1 MKPPSKFWLYL
12 SVVATLFITLIGL
25 IFTFTS
31 YKSAQRQAET
41 VGLRQLETVNQA
53 AIKLISRSIE
63 SYHMAL
69 TNYAD
74 DHLEGAALADLQRP
88 LTLPV
93 INSAN
98 NAMVGLFLIDQQGQ
112 VIAQNTATAVNK
124 PEDPPV
130 QELLFKDP
138 SLDKVLAG
146 RQVQN
151 GQVYFDG
158 KQAYLNVYQSL
169 TLDDKEAILVMPLNL
184 QRMYHHEFT
193 TDRNVSG
200 YTMVKNA
207 EMRIVMHPSDEQIG
221 FSIVESRKKEF
232 PELDFTDLE
241 RLEQEQIDNEAG
253 TSVYYSYWWNEET
266 LQKVLKLAA
275 YQWITIGDSRLI
287 VASNA
292 DFLEQSGLFLQD
304 NLILIGLLGL
314 LFVIM
319 ILLTILIK
327 NYMKRNQAYV
337 ENQALKERQRLL
349 KEKHEIEK
357 NILQESK
364 LETIGLLTTSIVHD
378 LNNFLTPMIGHLQL
392 LIEENQ
398 HDEVLVEDLQEV
410 CKAAEKGKELSSN
423 VLRFSKLESA
433 DKTVQSI
440 ATTLT
445 EAIDTMR
452 ALLLK
457 AFSLTYDIQEVGY
470 AVYEKIDLQVI
481 IYNLLMNVYQAN
493 ADCSIRLSRTST
505 ESATFLFRKQA
516 FSAQQEFALIEIA
529 DNGPGIPEAIQEKI
543 FTRFFTTKSATGGT
557 GLGLFTVSSIVEKND
572 WLIDVTSTPK
582 GTTFYIGIPLTD
594 PEKAAETN

>member
-232 PELDFTDLE
+232 PELDFTDLV
-241 RLEQEQIDNEAG
+241 RLEQEQSDNEEG

-319 ILLTILIK
+319 ILLTVLIK

-423 VLRFSKLESA
+423 VLRFSKLEST

-440 ATTLT
+440 AATLT

-452 ALLLK
+452 ALLPK
-457 AFSLTYDIQEVGY
+457 AFSLAYDIQEVGY

-516 FSAQQEFALIEIA
+516 FPVQQEFALIEIA
-529 DNGPGIPEAIQEKI
+529 DNGPGIPEAIQEKSLPA
-543 FTRFFTTKSATGGT
+543 FSRPR
-557 GLGLFTVSSIVEKND
+557 V
-572 WLIDVTSTPK
+572 
-582 GTTFYIGIPLTD
+582 PL
-594 PEKAAETN
+594 AVLV

>member
-69 TNYAD
+69 ANYAD

-112 VIAQNTATAVNK
+112 IIAQNTATAVNK

-241 RLEQEQIDNEAG
+241 RLEQEQIDNEEG

-319 ILLTILIK
+319 ILLTVLIK

-398 HDEVLVEDLQEV
+398 HDEVLIEDLQEV
-410 CKAAEKGKELSSN
+410 CKAAEKGKDLSSN

-440 ATTLT
+440 AATLT

-452 ALLLK
+452 ALLPK
-457 AFSLTYDIQEVGY
+457 AFSLTYDIQEVGC

>member
-241 RLEQEQIDNEAG
+241 RLEQEQIDNEEG

-319 ILLTILIK
+319 ILLTVLIK

-398 HDEVLVEDLQEV
+398 HDEVLMADLQEV

-440 ATTLT
+440 AATLT

-452 ALLLK
+452 ALLPK

-505 ESATFLFRKQA
+505 ESATFLFRMQA

>member
-69 TNYAD
+69 ANYAD

-130 QELLFKDP
+130 QELLFKDQ
-138 SLDKVLAG
+138 SLGKVLAG

-169 TLDDKEAILVMPLNL
+169 TLDDKEAVLVMPLNL

-207 EMRIVMHPSDEQIG
+207 DMRIVMHPSDEQIG

-319 ILLTILIK
+319 ILLTVLIK

-423 VLRFSKLESA
+423 VLRFSKLEST

-452 ALLLK
+452 ALLPK

-516 FSAQQEFALIEIA
+516 FPVQQEFALIEIA

-543 FTRFFTTKSATGGT
+543 FIRFFTTKSATGGT

>member
-31 YKSAQRQAET
+31 YKGAQRQAET

-146 RQVQN
+146 QQVQN

-158 KQAYLNVYQSL
+158 KHAYLNVYQSL

-241 RLEQEQIDNEAG
+241 RLEQEQSDNEEG

-319 ILLTILIK
+319 ILLTVLIK

-423 VLRFSKLESA
+423 VLRFSKLEST

-445 EAIDTMR
+445 EAIATMR
-452 ALLLK
+452 ALLPK
-457 AFSLTYDIQEVGY
+457 AFSLAYDIQDVGY

-516 FSAQQEFALIEIA
+516 FSAQQEFALIEIS

-594 PEKAAETN
+594 PEKAAESN

>member
-74 DHLEGAALADLQRP
+74 DRLEGAALADLQRP

-184 QRMYHHEFT
+184 QRMYQHEFT

-241 RLEQEQIDNEAG
+241 RLEQEQSDNEEG

-319 ILLTILIK
+319 ILLTVLIK

-398 HDEVLVEDLQEV
+398 HDEVLMEDLQEV

-440 ATTLT
+440 AATLT
-445 EAIDTMR
+445 EAIATMR
-452 ALLLK
+452 ALLPK

-557 GLGLFTVSSIVEKND
+557 GLGLSTVSSIVEKND

>member
-124 PEDPPV
+124 PEDPPL

-138 SLDKVLAG
+138 SLEKVLAG
-146 RQVQN
+146 WQVQN

-319 ILLTILIK
+319 ILLTVLIK

-423 VLRFSKLESA
+423 VLRFSKLEST

-440 ATTLT
+440 AATLT

-452 ALLLK
+452 ALLPK
-457 AFSLTYDIQEVGY
+457 AFSLAYDIQEVGY

-505 ESATFLFRKQA
+505 ESATFLFRMQA

>member
-74 DHLEGAALADLQRP
+74 DHLEGAALADLHRP

-98 NAMVGLFLIDQQGQ
+98 NAMVGLFLINQQGQ

-193 TDRNVSG
+193 TNRNVSG

-241 RLEQEQIDNEAG
+241 RLEQEQIDNEEG

-319 ILLTILIK
+319 ILLTVLIK

-410 CKAAEKGKELSSN
+410 CKAAEKGKDLSSN

-452 ALLLK
+452 ALLPK
-457 AFSLTYDIQEVGY
+457 AFSLTYDIQEVGC

>member
-31 YKSAQRQAET
+31 YKGAQRQAET

-146 RQVQN
+146 QQVQN

-158 KQAYLNVYQSL
+158 KHAYLNVYQSL

-241 RLEQEQIDNEAG
+241 RLEQEQSDNEEG

-319 ILLTILIK
+319 ILLTVLIK

-423 VLRFSKLESA
+423 VLRFSKLEST

-445 EAIDTMR
+445 EAIATMR
-452 ALLLK
+452 ALLPK
-457 AFSLTYDIQEVGY
+457 AFSLAYDIQDVGY

-516 FSAQQEFALIEIA
+516 FSAQQEFALIEIS

>member
-69 TNYAD
+69 ANYAD

-169 TLDDKEAILVMPLNL
+169 TLDDKEAVLVMPLNL

-207 EMRIVMHPSDEQIG
+207 DMRIVMHPSDEQIG

-241 RLEQEQIDNEAG
+241 RLEQEQIDNEEG

-319 ILLTILIK
+319 ILLTVLIK

-349 KEKHEIEK
+349 KGKHEIEK

-398 HDEVLVEDLQEV
+398 HDEVLMEDLQEV

-440 ATTLT
+440 AATLT

-452 ALLLK
+452 SLLPK
-457 AFSLTYDIQEVGY
+457 AFSLTYDIQEAGY

-505 ESATFLFRKQA
+505 TTASFPFRKQA

-594 PEKAAETN
+594 PEKATETN

>member
-184 QRMYHHEFT
+184 QRMYRHEFT

-241 RLEQEQIDNEAG
+241 RLEQEQIDNEEG

-319 ILLTILIK
+319 ILLTVLIK

-423 VLRFSKLESA
+423 VLRFSKLEST

-445 EAIDTMR
+445 EAIDTMH
-452 ALLLK
+452 ALLPK
-457 AFSLTYDIQEVGY
+457 AFSLMYDIQEVGY
-470 AVYEKIDLQVI
+470 AIYEKIDLQVI

-516 FSAQQEFALIEIA
+516 FSAQQEFALIEIS

>member
-69 TNYAD
+69 ANYAD

-158 KQAYLNVYQSL
+158 KEAYLNVYQSL
-169 TLDDKEAILVMPLNL
+169 TLDDKEAVLVMPLNL

-207 EMRIVMHPSDEQIG
+207 DMRIVMHPSDEQIG

-319 ILLTILIK
+319 ILLTVLIK

-410 CKAAEKGKELSSN
+410 CKAAEKGKELASN

-452 ALLLK
+452 ALLPK
-457 AFSLTYDIQEVGY
+457 AFSLTYDIQEAGY

-493 ADCSIRLSRTST
+493 ADCSIRLSRSLTKT
-505 ESATFLFRKQA
+505 ANIPFRKQA
-516 FSAQQEFALIEIA
+516 FPAQQEFALIEIA

-594 PEKAAETN
+594 PEKATEPN

>member
-12 SVVATLFITLIGL
+12 SVVATLFITLSGL

-69 TNYAD
+69 ANYAD

-112 VIAQNTATAVNK
+112 IIAQNTATAVNK

-241 RLEQEQIDNEAG
+241 RLEQEQIDNEEG

-319 ILLTILIK
+319 ILLTVLIK

-398 HDEVLVEDLQEV
+398 HDEVLIEDLQEV
-410 CKAAEKGKELSSN
+410 CKAAEKGKDLSSN

-440 ATTLT
+440 AATLT

-452 ALLLK
+452 ALLPK
-457 AFSLTYDIQEVGY
+457 AFSLTYDIQEVGC

>member
-69 TNYAD
+69 ANYAD

-169 TLDDKEAILVMPLNL
+169 TLDDKEAVLVMPLNL

-207 EMRIVMHPSDEQIG
+207 DMRIVMHPSDEQIG

-319 ILLTILIK
+319 ILLTVLIK

-398 HDEVLVEDLQEV
+398 HDEVLMEDLQEV

-440 ATTLT
+440 AATLT

-452 ALLLK
+452 ALLSK

-505 ESATFLFRKQA
+505 ESATFPFRKQA
-516 FSAQQEFALIEIA
+516 FSAQQEFALIEIS

-594 PEKAAETN
+594 PEKATEPN

>member
-138 SLDKVLAG
+138 SFDKVLAG

-241 RLEQEQIDNEAG
+241 RLEQEQIDNEEG

-319 ILLTILIK
+319 ILLTVLIK

-398 HDEVLVEDLQEV
+398 HDEVLMEDLQEV

-440 ATTLT
+440 AATLT
-445 EAIDTMR
+445 EAIATMR
-452 ALLLK
+452 ALLPK

>member
-69 TNYAD
+69 ANYAD

-138 SLDKVLAG
+138 SLGKVLAG

-169 TLDDKEAILVMPLNL
+169 TLDDKEAVLVMPLNL

-207 EMRIVMHPSDEQIG
+207 DMRIVMHPSDEQIG

-319 ILLTILIK
+319 ILLTVLIK

-410 CKAAEKGKELSSN
+410 CKAAEKGKELASN

-452 ALLLK
+452 SLLPK
-457 AFSLTYDIQEVGY
+457 AFSLTYDIQEAGY

-505 ESATFLFRKQA
+505 TTATFPFRKQA
-516 FSAQQEFALIEIA
+516 FPAQQEFALIEIA

-594 PEKAAETN
+594 PEKATETN

>member
-69 TNYAD
+69 ANYAD

-158 KQAYLNVYQSL
+158 KEAYLNVYQSL
-169 TLDDKEAILVMPLNL
+169 TLDDKEAVLVMPLNL

-207 EMRIVMHPSDEQIG
+207 DMRIVMHPSDEQIG

-232 PELDFTDLE
+232 PELDLTDLE

-319 ILLTILIK
+319 ILLTVLIK

-423 VLRFSKLESA
+423 VLRFSKLEST

-452 ALLLK
+452 ALLPK

-516 FSAQQEFALIEIA
+516 FPVQQEFALIEIA

>member
-423 VLRFSKLESA
+423 VLRFSKLEST

-445 EAIDTMR
+445 EAIDTMH
-452 ALLLK
+452 ALLPK
-457 AFSLTYDIQEVGY
+457 AFSLMYDIQEVGY
-470 AVYEKIDLQVI
+470 AIYEKIDLQVI

-493 ADCSIRLSRTST
+493 ADCSIRLSRSST
-505 ESATFLFRKQA
+505 KTANFPFRKQA
-516 FSAQQEFALIEIA
+516 FPAQQEFALIEIA

-543 FTRFFTTKSATGGT
+543 FTRFFTTRSATGGT
-557 GLGLFTVSSIVEKND
+557 GLGLFTVSSIVVKND

>member
-69 TNYAD
+69 ANYAD

-151 GQVYFDG
+151 GQVYFEG

-169 TLDDKEAILVMPLNL
+169 TLDDKEAVLVMPLNL

-207 EMRIVMHPSDEQIG
+207 DMRIVMHPSDEQIG

-241 RLEQEQIDNEAG
+241 RLEQEQIDNEEG

-319 ILLTILIK
+319 ILLTVLIK

-410 CKAAEKGKELSSN
+410 CKAVEKGKELSSN

-452 ALLLK
+452 ALLPK
-457 AFSLTYDIQEVGY
+457 AFSLTYDIQEVGC

>member
-1 MKPPSKFWLYL
+1 
-12 SVVATLFITLIGL
+12 
-25 IFTFTS
+25 
-31 YKSAQRQAET
+31 
-41 VGLRQLETVNQA
+41 
-53 AIKLISRSIE
+53 
-63 SYHMAL
+63 
-69 TNYAD
+69 
-74 DHLEGAALADLQRP
+74 
-88 LTLPV
+88 
-93 INSAN
+93 
-98 NAMVGLFLIDQQGQ
+98 
-112 VIAQNTATAVNK
+112 
-124 PEDPPV
+124 
-130 QELLFKDP
+130 
-138 SLDKVLAG
+138 
-146 RQVQN
+146 
-151 GQVYFDG
+151 
-158 KQAYLNVYQSL
+158 
-169 TLDDKEAILVMPLNL
+169 
-184 QRMYHHEFT
+184 
-193 TDRNVSG
+193 
-200 YTMVKNA
+200 
-207 EMRIVMHPSDEQIG
+207 MHPSDEQIG

-319 ILLTILIK
+319 ILLTVLIK

-423 VLRFSKLESA
+423 VLRFSKLEST

-452 ALLLK
+452 ALLPK

-516 FSAQQEFALIEIA
+516 FPVQQEFALIEIA

-594 PEKAAETN
+594 PEKAAETNWSNGMVSVVFFLGMLEGIDFLQD

>member
-241 RLEQEQIDNEAG
+241 RLEQEQIDNEEG

-275 YQWITIGDSRLI
+275 YQWIIIGDSRLI

-440 ATTLT
+440 AATLT

-452 ALLLK
+452 ALLPK

>member
-12 SVVATLFITLIGL
+12 SVVATLFITLSGL

-69 TNYAD
+69 ANYAD

-112 VIAQNTATAVNK
+112 IIAQNTATAVNK

-138 SLDKVLAG
+138 SLDKVWAG

-241 RLEQEQIDNEAG
+241 RLEQEQIDNEEG

-319 ILLTILIK
+319 ILLTVLIK

-398 HDEVLVEDLQEV
+398 HDEVLIEDLQEV
-410 CKAAEKGKELSSN
+410 CKAAEKGKDLSSN

-440 ATTLT
+440 AATLT

-452 ALLLK
+452 ALLPK
-457 AFSLTYDIQEVGY
+457 AFSLTYDIQEVGC

-516 FSAQQEFALIEIA
+516 FSAQQEFVLIEIA

>member
-69 TNYAD
+69 ANYAD

-130 QELLFKDP
+130 QELLFKDQ
-138 SLDKVLAG
+138 SLGKVLAG

-169 TLDDKEAILVMPLNL
+169 TLDDKEAVLVMPLNL

-207 EMRIVMHPSDEQIG
+207 DMRIVMHPSDEQIG

-319 ILLTILIK
+319 ILLTVLIK

-423 VLRFSKLESA
+423 VLRFSKLEST

-452 ALLLK
+452 ALLPK

-516 FSAQQEFALIEIA
+516 FPVQQEFALIEIA

>member
-112 VIAQNTATAVNK
+112 IIAQNTATAVNK

-184 QRMYHHEFT
+184 QRMYRHEFT

-241 RLEQEQIDNEAG
+241 RLEQEQIDNEEG

-319 ILLTILIK
+319 ILLTVLIK

-398 HDEVLVEDLQEV
+398 HDEVLMEDLQEV

-440 ATTLT
+440 AATLT

-452 ALLLK
+452 ALLPK

-516 FSAQQEFALIEIA
+516 FSAQQEFALIEIS

-594 PEKAAETN
+594 PEKATEPN

>member
-69 TNYAD
+69 ANYAD

-151 GQVYFDG
+151 GQVYFEG

-169 TLDDKEAILVMPLNL
+169 TLDDKEAVLVMPLNL

-207 EMRIVMHPSDEQIG
+207 DMRIVMHPSDEQIG

-241 RLEQEQIDNEAG
+241 RLEQEQIDNEEG

-319 ILLTILIK
+319 ILLTVLIK

-452 ALLLK
+452 ALLPK
-457 AFSLTYDIQEVGY
+457 AFSLTYDIQEVGC